1 MTPLLLLCTM
11 AQAAPLDTLIG
22 AEEVTDSSLFGPPTS
37 DVSLEVPS
45 ELPNTPSEIQALM
58 TWDDLAASADAT
70 ETTQSSATAASI
82 SPMVMMPLGLGLL
95 LGAWLLRRNL
105 MGQVNNTSKT
115 DPMTI
120 ISRKSLGNQGSIVVV
135 DVMDLDGTP
144 RRLVVGAGQGSPT
157 LVADI
162 SAPSMLFSEPEM
174 LEQSMEEPLAE
185 TFEFATPNP
194 VSDIPVVP
202 SNPSSTDIKPIQ
214 RRAAQDLVDELLAK
228 RQGYGRTL
236 RGSRVNVTA

>member
-1 MTPLLLLCTM
+1 M

-37 DVSLEVPS
+37 DVSIEVAE
-45 ELPNTPSEIQALM
+45 ELPKTPAETQALM
-58 TWDDLAASADAT
+58 TWDDLATSAANVQT
-70 ETTQSSATAASI
+70 SEPTATASSI
-82 SPMVMMPLGLGLL
+82 SPLVMLPLGLGLL
-95 LGAWLLRRNL
+95 TGAWFLRRNL
-105 MGQVNNTSKT
+105 LSQVNGTSSL
-115 DPMTI
+115 DPLTI

-174 LEQSMEEPLAE
+174 LEEPISE
-185 TFEFATPNP
+185 PIEFSTPDP
-194 VSDIPVVP
+194 ISDIPVMP
-202 SNPSSTDIKPIQ
+202 SNPSSSDIKPIQ
-214 RRAAQDLVDELLAK
+214 RRAAQDLVDELLAE

>member
-1 MTPLLLLCTM
+1 MTSLFLMCAM

-22 AEEVTDSSLFGPPTS
+22 AEEVVDAQLFGPPTS
-37 DVSLEVPS
+37 DVSLENQVEP
-45 ELPNTPSEIQALM
+45 LNTPAEAKQALL
-58 TWDDLAASADAT
+58 TWDDLAASEPAS
-70 ETTQSSATAASI
+70 TTTKTTSPVASLN
-82 SPMVMMPLGLGLL
+82 PMVMMPLGLGLL
-95 LGAWLLRRNL
+95 AGAWFLRKNL
-105 MGQVNNTSKT
+105 MGQVSGVTNN

-135 DVMDLDGTP
+135 DVMDLDGIP

-162 SAPSMLFSEPEM
+162 SAPSMLFSEPDM
-174 LEQSMEEPLAE
+174 TEEAPSD
-185 TFEFATPNP
+185 TYEFSPEP
-194 VSDIPVVP
+194 DPMPQQVP
-202 SNPSSTDIKPIQ
+202 TMASNPSTTDIQPIQ
-214 RRAAQDLVDELLAK
+214 RRAAQDLVDELLAE

>member
-22 AEEVTDSSLFGPPTS
+22 AEEVTNSELFGPPTS
-37 DVSLEVPS
+37 DVSVENQAG
-45 ELPNTPSEIQALM
+45 LPDTLAETQALM
-58 TWDDLAASADAT
+58 TWDDLAAPAAT
-70 ETTQSSATAASI
+70 GATTQPVATVSSM

-95 LGAWLLRRNL
+95 AGAWFLRRNL
-105 MGQVNNTSKT
+105 MGQVKGTSSI
-115 DPMTI
+115 DPLTI

-135 DVMDLDGTP
+135 DVMDLDGTA
-144 RRLVVGAGQGSPT
+144 RRLVLGAGQGSPT

-174 LEQSMEEPLAE
+174 VEETLSE
-185 TFEFATPNP
+185 TFEFSTPEP
-194 VSDIPVVP
+194 VANIPVMP
-202 SNPSSTDIKPIQ
+202 STPSSTDIQPIQ
-214 RRAAQDLVDELLAK
+214 RRAAQDLVDELLAE

-236 RGSRVNVTA
+236 RGTRVNVTA